1 MNSSQ
6 TDIVQEV
13 LEGEETPLIKKSSVK
28 PGGTRKTMDTQ
39 SSVRNFSQ
47 AVARRSQV
55 ISLFPYPE
63 ESAKHTINQ
72 HDRLQSMDQ
81 LSLRAS
87 RSKPETTTNT
97 RSKGFKERFRQIEI
111 ERENKV
117 LLDHMLHI
125 EKDLGNIKKKISS
138 QKPQNDLGFKSEMLS
153 QTLQTSMLRESHH
166 AMQNRKKTFKHI
178 NHENNRMFEKLK
190 NL

>member
-63 ESAKHTINQ
+63 ESAKHTIN
-72 HDRLQSMDQ
+72 
-81 LSLRAS
+81 
-87 RSKPETTTNT
+87 
-97 RSKGFKERFRQIEI
+97 
-111 ERENKV
+111 
-117 LLDHMLHI
+117 
-125 EKDLGNIKKKISS
+125 
-138 QKPQNDLGFKSEMLS
+138 
-153 QTLQTSMLRESHH
+153 
-166 AMQNRKKTFKHI
+166 
-178 NHENNRMFEKLK
+178 
-190 NL
+190 